1 LRSIHD
7 WKIDVVMPRS
17 ILASLP
23 VLLADFLWKTKIV
36 YHSDGLAADEK
47 IDNENVSPRSLSY
60 RVLRLI
66 ESQIVQRS
74 SATLSLTKFGED
86 ILISRSGLKQ
96 TPGKF
101 LLVRN
106 GKELQTS
113 SSSFLNPRSG
123 PTGNKRPL
131 RPFTLCYLGSW
142 GIQYDPSKMLEFS
155 MYLKAEIPGL
165 EFCIFT
171 GDFLSA
177 RQYVSSRC
185 EALDE
190 WIFIKQLAPSEI
202 NFTLGECDLGI
213 SFRRPTLSSR
223 AVSPVKVGDYL
234 LAGIPVIGDLTGDFA
249 QELADRGVLFPLQNL
264 GPKAALRWIREEV
277 VNNRLAM
284 KERCHLVGE
293 DNFGIRQ
300 TAADYN
306 RALSFAV
313 AGGV

>member
-1 LRSIHD
+1 
-7 WKIDVVMPRS
+7 M
-17 ILASLP
+17 
-23 VLLADFLWKTKIV
+23 
-36 YHSDGLAADEK
+36 
-47 IDNENVSPRSLSY
+47 
-60 RVLRLI
+60 
-66 ESQIVQRS
+66 
-74 SATLSLTKFGED
+74 
-86 ILISRSGLKQ
+86 
-96 TPGKF
+96 
-101 LLVRN
+101 
-106 GKELQTS
+106 
-113 SSSFLNPRSG
+113 
-123 PTGNKRPL
+123 
-131 RPFTLCYLGSW
+131 
-142 GIQYDPSKMLEFS
+142 
-155 MYLKAEIPGL
+155 
-165 EFCIFT
+165 
-171 GDFLSA
+171 
-177 RQYVSSRC
+177 
-185 EALDE
+185 
-190 WIFIKQLAPSEI
+190 
-202 NFTLGECDLGI
+202 GI